1 MADRRV
7 VAPLELDRSAS
18 GGFFALFA
26 RIPLL
31 RLRET
36 FRRRRGPIAFLAVVG
51 PGLIAGV
58 AGNDAGGIT
67 TYATLGSMTGL
78 RFLWVLP
85 FTALLLALVQESVAR
100 LGVVSGQGLS
110 DLIREH
116 FGVRWTLFA
125 MIVLLLANLANTVA
139 NVAGAAS
146 ALAIFGAPVAL
157 TAPITAFVVW
167 ALVVYGSYKSVE
179 RIFLSLTA
187 VFLAYIAAALLAK
200 PNWAEVAS
208 SLTSPSLGGVS
219 GAEMLLLVAVVGTTV
234 TPYMQFYLQSA
245 VAEKGIDVEE
255 LGAARADAILGSVWT
270 NFIAA
275 CVVIATAVALG
286 AIGKPLESAAD
297 AAVAL
302 EPLAGSFATILFGA
316 GLFGASVLAMAIMPL
331 TTAFAIA
338 ESFGLES
345 GVNKKLGEA
354 PAFYG
359 IFTVILAIG
368 AVVVMVPGLDPV
380 GAIVSSQYLQG
391 LFLPII
397 LAFIVRLAS
406 SERLLGVHASPRWL
420 RMAGWGAVALLA
432 VLNVGVI
439 VANLVGLGG

>member
-1 MADRRV
+1 M
-7 VAPLELDRSAS
+7 LFRS
-18 GGFFALFA
+18 
-26 RIPLL
+26 
-31 RLRET
+31 
-36 FRRRRGPIAFLAVVG
+36 
-51 PGLIAGV
+51 
-58 AGNDAGGIT
+58 
-67 TYATLGSMTGL
+67 
-78 RFLWVLP
+78 
-85 FTALLLALVQESVAR
+85 
-100 LGVVSGQGLS
+100 
-110 DLIREH
+110 
-116 FGVRWTLFA
+116 VRWTLFA

-286 AIGKPLESAAD
+286 AIGKPLASAAD

-302 EPLAGSFATILFGA
+302 EPLAGSFATIL
-316 GLFGASVLAMAIMPL
+316 
-331 TTAFAIA
+331 
-338 ESFGLES
+338 
-345 GVNKKLGEA
+345 
-354 PAFYG
+354 
-359 IFTVILAIG
+359 
-368 AVVVMVPGLDPV
+368 LDRKSTRLN
-380 GAIVSSQYLQG
+380 SS
-391 LFLPII
+391 
-397 LAFIVRLAS
+397 
-406 SERLLGVHASPRWL
+406 H
-420 RMAGWGAVALLA
+420 
-432 VLNVGVI
+432 
-439 VANLVGLGG
+439 